1 MEEREWYSGVREGYG
16 VGVWKA
22 IRSGQEN
29 LYSRTCF
36 MVDNG
41 LRMKFW
47 KGRWYGDLPLK
58 ETFPILFVIANVEDA
73 WVVEVWE

>member
-1 MEEREWYSGVREGYG
+1 
-16 VGVWKA
+16 
-22 IRSGQEN
+22 
-29 LYSRTCF
+29 